1 MNLPQNHRLQF
12 SVEES
17 ICFQKGQEVS
27 ELLSISLDPDI
38 RVQEVND
45 YVSIRGSLELTGEYN
60 IDQSKNTEEFYT
72 DKRFVEEVRTR
83 EDGTAELTHCF
94 PVDITIPK
102 NKVSHLHE
110 VFVFID
116 AFDYQLTDSRILTI
130 QADLAIEGL
139 LDDTADRE
147 QDISLYEAPDEG
159 FSEPPELFALEAE
172 GSEEEAPA
180 EPPELLVS
188 EAGLREEQ
196 ENEEEEAER
205 SEPLALK
212 SEDSEGIKA
221 EEAPAEP
228 PELVVSEAG
237 LREEQE
243 NEEEEAERSE
253 PLALKAEDSGG
264 IKAEEAPAEP
274 SELLV
279 SEAGFREEQE
289 NEEEKAE
296 RSEPLALKSE
306 DSEGIKAEEA
316 PAEPPELVVSEAGL
330 REEQENEEEE
340 AERSEPLALKAEDSE
355 DIKAEEEAS
364 AEPPELVVSEAGL
377 REEQADE
384 EEEAERSEPLA
395 LKSEDS
401 GGIKAEEATAEP
413 SELLVSEARLREEQA
428 NEEKETVRSES
439 ADLETEG
446 SKDIKAEE
454 AKPPELIL
462 SEAGLRE
469 EAETVE
475 ADSPKAASGIEIREK
490 AETEEEQAELSE
502 PLVSAAEISPAV
514 EAELQQEAERGE
526 EKTEKPDSSILE
538 HALRQESQKT
548 ESELSDHIE
557 PAPRQDAEQLKEVQE
572 TIHEDVV
579 SLEGSREQE
588 EAPAALLKEEA
599 AAPTLHF
606 NQKISAEGESQEEE
620 LTPAYRTFLP
630 EQDSEEHSFYSAPKL
645 LEEEEQKK
653 ESFEIEVRKTPT
665 PEESE
670 EEASF
675 HSYQLPD
682 TSEPERKETDA
693 IAGAVPAAQTKGTET
708 KENHNSLYLTKLF
721 TREEDEFSRMKICIV
736 QQEDTIERL
745 CERYDITSQQLIRM
759 NSLALDDELKAG
771 QILYIPQYNSSH
783 A

>member
-1 MNLPQNHRLQF
+1 MPQNHRLQF

-147 QDISLYEAPDEG
+147 QDIPLYEAPDEG

-172 GSEEEAPA
+172 DSVEEAPA
-180 EPPELLVS
+180 GPPELVVS
-188 EAGLREEQ
+188 ETRLREEQ

-212 SEDSEGIKA
+212 SEDSEDIKAEEAPAEPPELLVSETRLREEQENEEEEAPAEPPELLVSEARLREEQENEEEEAERSEPLALKAEESGGIKAEEASVEPPGLVVSEARLREEQENEEEEAERSEPLTLKSEDSEDIKA

-237 LREEQE
+237 LREEQADE
-243 NEEEEAERSE
+243 KEEAERSA
-253 PLALKAEDSGG
+253 PLDLKAEESGG

-274 SELLV
+274 SELV
-279 SEAGFREEQE
+279 
-289 NEEEKAE
+289 
-296 RSEPLALKSE
+296 
-306 DSEGIKAEEA
+306 
-316 PAEPPELVVSEAGL
+316 
-330 REEQENEEEE
+330 
-340 AERSEPLALKAEDSE
+340 
-355 DIKAEEEAS
+355 
-364 AEPPELVVSEAGL
+364 
-377 REEQADE
+377 
-384 EEEAERSEPLA
+384 
-395 LKSEDS
+395 
-401 GGIKAEEATAEP
+401 
-413 SELLVSEARLREEQA
+413 VSEARLREEQA

-439 ADLETEG
+439 AALEPEG
-446 SKDIKAEE
+446 SKDINAKE

-462 SEAGLRE
+462 SETRLRE
-469 EAETVE
+469 EAETIE

-502 PLVSAAEISPAV
+502 PRVSAAKISPAV
-514 EAELQQEAERGE
+514 EAERGE
-526 EKTEKPDSSILE
+526 EKTENPDSPILE

-557 PAPRQDAEQLKEVQE
+557 PAPRQDAEQPEEVQE
-572 TIHEDVV
+572 TIREDVV

-588 EAPAALLKEEA
+588 EAPAALLKEESA
-599 AAPTLHF
+599 VPTLHF
-606 NQKISAEGESQEEE
+606 NQKISAEEESQEEE

-653 ESFEIEVRKTPT
+653 ESFEIEVRKTPS
-665 PEESE
+665 PEEPE

-693 IAGAVPAAQTKGTET
+693 VAGAVPAAQTKGTET

>member
-1 MNLPQNHRLQF
+1 MPQNHRLQF
-12 SVEES
+12 SVEET

-60 IDQSKNTEEFYT
+60 IDQSKNAEEFYT

-147 QDISLYEAPDEG
+147 QDIPLYEAPSKG
-159 FSEPPELFALEAE
+159 FSEPPEFLVSEAEPFSLEAE
-172 GSEEEAPA
+172 DSEDIKTEETPA
-180 EPPELLVS
+180 EVPELHVS

-196 ENEEEEAER
+196 KNEEGEAER
-205 SEPLALK
+205 SEPFSLEAEG
-212 SEDSEGIKA
+212 SGGIKG
-221 EEAPAEP
+221 EEAPAEA
-228 PELVVSEAG
+228 PELH
-237 LREEQE
+237 
-243 NEEEEAERSE
+243 
-253 PLALKAEDSGG
+253 
-264 IKAEEAPAEP
+264 
-274 SELLV
+274 
-279 SEAGFREEQE
+279 
-289 NEEEKAE
+289 
-296 RSEPLALKSE
+296 
-306 DSEGIKAEEA
+306 
-316 PAEPPELVVSEAGL
+316 
-330 REEQENEEEE
+330 
-340 AERSEPLALKAEDSE
+340 
-355 DIKAEEEAS
+355 
-364 AEPPELVVSEAGL
+364 VSEAGL
-377 REEQADE
+377 REEQA
-384 EEEAERSEPLA
+384 S
-395 LKSEDS
+395 
-401 GGIKAEEATAEP
+401 
-413 SELLVSEARLREEQA
+413 
-428 NEEKETVRSES
+428 EEKETVRSES
-439 ADLETEG
+439 LEPEG
-446 SKDIKAEE
+446 SEDIKAEE
-454 AKPPELIL
+454 ARQPELIL

-469 EAETVE
+469 EVETIEAE
-475 ADSPKAASGIEIREK
+475 SPKAASGIEIREK
-490 AETEEEQAELSE
+490 AEKEEEQAELSE
-502 PLVSAAEISPAV
+502 PLVLETEKSPA
-514 EAELQQEAERGE
+514 AEAERGE
-526 EKTEKPDSSILE
+526 EKTENPDFPILE
-538 HALRQESQKT
+538 HARRQESQET

-557 PAPRQDAEQLKEVQE
+557 PALRQDAEQLEEVRE
-572 TIHEDVV
+572 TVPENVV
-579 SLEGSREQE
+579 SLEEESREQE
-588 EAPAALLKEEA
+588 KVPAALLKEEA

-606 NQKISAEGESQEEE
+606 NQKISAEEETQEEE
-620 LTPAYRTFLP
+620 LTSAYRTFLP

-645 LEEEEQKK
+645 LEEEEQKE
-653 ESFEIEVRKTPT
+653 ESFEIEVRKTPS
-665 PEESE
+665 PEEPE
-670 EEASF
+670 EETSF

-682 TSEPERKETDA
+682 TADPERKETDA
-693 IAGAVPAAQTKGTET
+693 VARDVPAAQTKEPET

-771 QILYIPQYNSSH
+771 QILYIPQYKSSH

>member
-1 MNLPQNHRLQF
+1 MPQNHRLQF

-147 QDISLYEAPDEG
+147 QDIPLYEAPDEG

-172 GSEEEAPA
+172 DSEEEAPA

-212 SEDSEGIKA
+212 AEDSEGIKA
-221 EEAPAEP
+221 EEASAEP
-228 PELVVSEAG
+228 PELVVSEAR

-253 PLALKAEDSGG
+253 PLVLKAEESGG
-264 IKAEEAPAEP
+264 IKAEEAPAE
-274 SELLV
+274 
-279 SEAGFREEQE
+279 
-289 NEEEKAE
+289 
-296 RSEPLALKSE
+296 RSEPLVLKAEESG
-306 DSEGIKAEEA
+306 GIKAEEA
-316 PAEPPELVVSEAGL
+316 P
-330 REEQENEEEE
+330 
-340 AERSEPLALKAEDSE
+340 AERSEPLALKAEE
-355 DIKAEEEAS
+355 
-364 AEPPELVVSEAGL
+364 
-377 REEQADE
+377 
-384 EEEAERSEPLA
+384 
-395 LKSEDS
+395 S
-401 GGIKAEEATAEP
+401 GGIKAEEAPTEP
-413 SELLVSEARLREEQA
+413 SELVVSEARLREEQE
-428 NEEKETVRSES
+428 NEEKETLRSES
-439 ADLETEG
+439 AALKPEG
-446 SKDIKAEE
+446 SKDINAEE

-469 EAETVE
+469 EAETIE

-490 AETEEEQAELSE
+490 AEAEEEQAELSE

-526 EKTEKPDSSILE
+526 EKTEKPDSPILE

-557 PAPRQDAEQLKEVQE
+557 PAPRQDAEQLEEVQE
-572 TIHEDVV
+572 TIREDVV

-653 ESFEIEVRKTPT
+653 ESFEIEVRKTPS
-665 PEESE
+665 PEEPE

-682 TSEPERKETDA
+682 TSEPERKEQDA
-693 IAGAVPAAQTKGTET
+693 VAGAVPAAQTKESET

>member
-1 MNLPQNHRLQF
+1 MPQNHRLQF

-147 QDISLYEAPDEG
+147 QDIPLYEAPDEG

-172 GSEEEAPA
+172 NSEEEAPA
-180 EPPELLVS
+180 GPPELVVS
-188 EAGLREEQ
+188 ETRLREEQ

-212 SEDSEGIKA
+212 SEDSEDIKAEEAPAEPPELLVSETRLREEQENEEEEAPAEPPELLVSEARLREEQENEEEEAERSEPLALKAEESGGIKAEEASVEPPGLVVSEARLREEQENEEEEAERSEPLTLKSEDSEDIKA

-237 LREEQE
+237 LREEQADE
-243 NEEEEAERSE
+243 KEEAERSA
-253 PLALKAEDSGG
+253 PLDLKAEESGG

-274 SELLV
+274 SELV
-279 SEAGFREEQE
+279 
-289 NEEEKAE
+289 
-296 RSEPLALKSE
+296 
-306 DSEGIKAEEA
+306 
-316 PAEPPELVVSEAGL
+316 
-330 REEQENEEEE
+330 
-340 AERSEPLALKAEDSE
+340 
-355 DIKAEEEAS
+355 
-364 AEPPELVVSEAGL
+364 
-377 REEQADE
+377 
-384 EEEAERSEPLA
+384 
-395 LKSEDS
+395 
-401 GGIKAEEATAEP
+401 
-413 SELLVSEARLREEQA
+413 VSEARLREEQA

-439 ADLETEG
+439 AALEPEG
-446 SKDIKAEE
+446 SKDINAKE

-462 SEAGLRE
+462 SETRLRE
-469 EAETVE
+469 EAETIE

-502 PLVSAAEISPAV
+502 PRVSAAKISPAV
-514 EAELQQEAERGE
+514 EAERGE
-526 EKTEKPDSSILE
+526 EKTENPDSPILE

-557 PAPRQDAEQLKEVQE
+557 PAPRQDAEQPEEVQE
-572 TIHEDVV
+572 TIREDVV

-588 EAPAALLKEEA
+588 EAPAALLKEESA
-599 AAPTLHF
+599 VPTLHF
-606 NQKISAEGESQEEE
+606 NQKISAEEESQEEE

-653 ESFEIEVRKTPT
+653 ESFEIEVRKTPS
-665 PEESE
+665 PEEPE

-693 IAGAVPAAQTKGTET
+693 VAGAVPAAQTKGTET

>member
-1 MNLPQNHRLQF
+1 MPQNHRLQF

-147 QDISLYEAPDEG
+147 QDIPLYEAPDEG

-172 GSEEEAPA
+172 DSVEEAPA
-180 EPPELLVS
+180 EPPELVVS
-188 EAGLREEQ
+188 ETRLREEQ

-212 SEDSEGIKA
+212 SEDSEDIKAEEAPAEPPELLVSETRLREEQENEEEEAPAEPPELLVSEARLREEQENEEEEAERSEPLALKAEESGGIKAEEASVEPPGLVVSEARLREEQENEEEEAERSEPLTLKSEDSEDIKA

-237 LREEQE
+237 LREEQADE
-243 NEEEEAERSE
+243 KEEAERSA
-253 PLALKAEDSGG
+253 PLDLKAEESGG

-274 SELLV
+274 SELV
-279 SEAGFREEQE
+279 
-289 NEEEKAE
+289 
-296 RSEPLALKSE
+296 
-306 DSEGIKAEEA
+306 
-316 PAEPPELVVSEAGL
+316 
-330 REEQENEEEE
+330 
-340 AERSEPLALKAEDSE
+340 
-355 DIKAEEEAS
+355 
-364 AEPPELVVSEAGL
+364 
-377 REEQADE
+377 
-384 EEEAERSEPLA
+384 
-395 LKSEDS
+395 
-401 GGIKAEEATAEP
+401 
-413 SELLVSEARLREEQA
+413 VSEARLREEQA

-439 ADLETEG
+439 AALEPEG
-446 SKDIKAEE
+446 SKDINAKE

-462 SEAGLRE
+462 SETRLRE
-469 EAETVE
+469 EAETIE

-502 PLVSAAEISPAV
+502 PRVSAAKISPAV
-514 EAELQQEAERGE
+514 EAERGE
-526 EKTEKPDSSILE
+526 EKTENPDSPILE

-557 PAPRQDAEQLKEVQE
+557 PAPRQDAEQPEEVQE
-572 TIHEDVV
+572 TIREDVV

-588 EAPAALLKEEA
+588 EAPAALLKEESA
-599 AAPTLHF
+599 VPTLHF
-606 NQKISAEGESQEEE
+606 NQKISAEEESQEEE

-653 ESFEIEVRKTPT
+653 ESFEIEVRKTPS
-665 PEESE
+665 PEEPE

-693 IAGAVPAAQTKGTET
+693 VAGAVPAAQTKGTET

>member
-1 MNLPQNHRLQF
+1 
-12 SVEES
+12 
-17 ICFQKGQEVS
+17 
-27 ELLSISLDPDI
+27 
-38 RVQEVND
+38 
-45 YVSIRGSLELTGEYN
+45 
-60 IDQSKNTEEFYT
+60 
-72 DKRFVEEVRTR
+72 
-83 EDGTAELTHCF
+83 
-94 PVDITIPK
+94 
-102 NKVSHLHE
+102 
-110 VFVFID
+110 
-116 AFDYQLTDSRILTI
+116 
-130 QADLAIEGL
+130 
-139 LDDTADRE
+139 
-147 QDISLYEAPDEG
+147 
-159 FSEPPELFALEAE
+159 
-172 GSEEEAPA
+172 
-180 EPPELLVS
+180 
-188 EAGLREEQ
+188 
-196 ENEEEEAER
+196 
-205 SEPLALK
+205 
-212 SEDSEGIKA
+212 
-221 EEAPAEP
+221 
-228 PELVVSEAG
+228 
-237 LREEQE
+237 
-243 NEEEEAERSE
+243 EAERSE
-253 PLALKAEDSGG
+253 PLALKAEDS
-264 IKAEEAPAEP
+264 
-274 SELLV
+274 
-279 SEAGFREEQE
+279 
-289 NEEEKAE
+289 
-296 RSEPLALKSE
+296 
-306 DSEGIKAEEA
+306 
-316 PAEPPELVVSEAGL
+316 
-330 REEQENEEEE
+330 
-340 AERSEPLALKAEDSE
+340 
-355 DIKAEEEAS
+355 
-364 AEPPELVVSEAGL
+364 
-377 REEQADE
+377 
-384 EEEAERSEPLA
+384 
-395 LKSEDS
+395 
-401 GGIKAEEATAEP
+401 
-413 SELLVSEARLREEQA
+413 
-428 NEEKETVRSES
+428 
-439 ADLETEG
+439 
-446 SKDIKAEE
+446 KDINAKE

-469 EAETVE
+469 EAETIE

-490 AETEEEQAELSE
+490 AETEEEHAELSE

-526 EKTEKPDSSILE
+526 EKIEKPDSPILE

-557 PAPRQDAEQLKEVQE
+557 PAPRQDAEQPEEVEE
-572 TIHEDVV
+572 TIREDVV
-579 SLEGSREQE
+579 SVEGSREQE
-588 EAPAALLKEEA
+588 EAPAALLKEAA